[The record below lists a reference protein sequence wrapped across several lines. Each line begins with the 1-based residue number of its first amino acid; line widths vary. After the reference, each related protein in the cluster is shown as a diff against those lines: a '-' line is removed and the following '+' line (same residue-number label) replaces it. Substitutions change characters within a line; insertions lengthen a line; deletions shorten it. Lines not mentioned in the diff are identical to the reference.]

1 MCIRDRVISGGLAA
15 HLGRDVALLAAMAV
29 AALSLTVLTVARRQ
43 QLGVKDLHPPLV
55 AP

>member
-1 MCIRDRVISGGLAA
+1 MPDIAVPVSLAA
-15 HLGRDVALLAAMAV
+15 VAV

-43 QLGVKDLHPPLV
+43 QLSVKDLHPPLV